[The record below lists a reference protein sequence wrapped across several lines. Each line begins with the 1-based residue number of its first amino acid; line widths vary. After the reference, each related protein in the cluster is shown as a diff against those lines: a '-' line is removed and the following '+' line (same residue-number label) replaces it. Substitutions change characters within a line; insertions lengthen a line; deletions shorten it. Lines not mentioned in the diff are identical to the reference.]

1 MLVLRS
7 SSIRWIRFSSLV
19 SSAFELLYTNSILIN
34 KNVTRVK
41 EVTEIAKGIL
51 LIFSVDFVRTF
62 LFASISVLAIFKT
75 AEEEYSSLVG
85 TDVAQKR
92 KWRWNY
98 PLSAELFKCTPY
110 SLKYHLHSCQ
120 TIQIKFLKR
129 RSLNECSLYCRGE
142 YEIEVKGKWIIRWR
156 KKNVCILIDNTP
168 IVDVSLLNFAETY
181 YLLKLSWFIIKV
193 A

>member
-1 MLVLRS
+1 MFVFRS
-7 SSIRWIRFSSLV
+7 SSIRWIRFSSLI

-75 AEEEYSSLVG
+75 AEEEYISLAG

-98 PLSAELFKCTPY
+98 SLSAELFKCTPY

-129 RSLNECSLYCRGE
+129 RSLTECFLVQGWVWNRSERKMNNQMEEEKRLHTHWQYSHRRRQL
-142 YEIEVKGKWIIRWR
+142 IEFRWDR
-156 KKNVCILIDNTP
+156 LLLEAKLI
-168 IVDVSLLNFAETY
+168 Y
-181 YLLKLSWFIIKV
+181 H
-193 A
+193 

>member
-1 MLVLRS
+1 MFVFRS

-41 EVTEIAKGIL
+41 EVSEIATEIL

-85 TDVAQKR
+85 TDVAQNC

-98 PLSAELFKCTPY
+98 PLSAEPFKCIPY

-129 RSLNECSLYCRGE
+129 RSLTECFLVQGWVWNRSE
-142 YEIEVKGKWIIRWR
+142 R
-156 KKNVCILIDNTP
+156 KMNNQMEEENLLHNYWQYSQ
-168 IVDVSLLNFAETY
+168 DVSLLDFAETD
-181 YLLKLSWFIIKV
+181 YLLRLSWFIFK
-193 A
+193 AA

>member
-1 MLVLRS
+1 MFVFKS
-7 SSIRWIRFSSLV
+7 SSICWIRFLSLV
-19 SSAFELLYTNSILIN
+19 SIAFELLYTNSILIN

-41 EVTEIAKGIL
+41 EVSEIATEIL

-75 AEEEYSSLVG
+75 AEEEYSSLAG

-129 RSLNECSLYCRGE
+129 RSLTECSFFVQGWVWNRSE
-142 YEIEVKGKWIIRWR
+142 R
-156 KKNVCILIDNTP
+156 KMNNQMEEEKRLHTHWQYSHRRCQL
-168 IVDVSLLNFAETY
+168 F
-181 YLLKLSWFIIKV
+181 KFLSDR
-193 A
+193 